1 MADVLTG
8 IGTNSINQISG
19 QVGSLTT
26 QIKSMFPLIS
36 ISIIIIFIVWYLL
49 RMRTHPINVQIL
61 ELVKGGYVSHSGRY
75 AMAYDKES
83 DLEYL
88 RPMFGKTRLP
98 SFPREHFH
106 KIKGM
111 PFIGINR
118 DITLVK
124 YNKYTYKVL
133 AAPETNLP
141 ESTLEY
147 EDIKRWTF
155 IEEKR
160 KFLAKLKSA
169 DFLHI
174 LAIAAPLTIIF
185 GGIIFFSI
193 LIYLQ
198 MRQTDVLTSKL
209 ETLYQ
214 IIMARLNRGL

>member
-1 MADVLTG
+1 MADIITQGLSQNTL
-8 IGTNSINQISG
+8 N
-19 QVGSLTT
+19 QVGNQASSLMA
-26 QIKSMFPLIS
+26 QLKSLMPLMFGIL
-36 ISIIIIFIVWYLL
+36 IIIFLFWFI
-49 RMRTHPINVQIL
+49 MRLKSHPINVQIL
-61 ELVKGGYVSHSGRY
+61 ELVKGGYVSHSSRY
-75 AMAYDKES
+75 AIAYDKES

-111 PFIGINR
+111 PFIGISR

-133 AAPETNLP
+133 TAPETIIP

-160 KFLAKLKSA
+160 KFLLKLKAA
-169 DFLHI
+169 DFMQL
-174 LAIAAPLTIIF
+174 LAVAAPLTIIF
-185 GGIIFFSI
+185 GSIIFFSI
-193 LIYLQ
+193 LVYLQ
-198 MRQTDVLTSKL
+198 MQQTDDLTAKL
-209 ETLYQ
+209 EALYK
-214 IIMARLNRGL
+214 IISARLENG